1 MRRVAVTG
9 LGIVSPLG
17 NDVQTF
23 WENIKAGKNGISG
36 ITKFDCT
43 DYRVKVAAEVHDFD
57 PKQYMEKMD
66 ILHSDVY
73 THFAIG
79 AAAQAVEEYLAEHA

>member
-1 MRRVAVTG
+1 MTQRAPASNCPVCGNGGAMERRIAVTG
-9 LGIVSPLG
+9 LGVVSPLG

-43 DYRVKVAAEVHDFD
+43 DYRVKVAAEVFFFSS
-57 PKQYMEKMD
+57 PVSEN
-66 ILHSDVY
+66 SSA
-73 THFAIG
+73 F
-79 AAAQAVEEYLAEHA
+79 E